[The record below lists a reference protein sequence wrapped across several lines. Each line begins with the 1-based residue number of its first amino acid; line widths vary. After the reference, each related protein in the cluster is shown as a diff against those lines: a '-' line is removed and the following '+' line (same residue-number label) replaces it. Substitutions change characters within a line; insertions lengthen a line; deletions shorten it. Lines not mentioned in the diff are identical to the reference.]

1 MKPNNMKENILNV
14 STKLMAKNGIK
25 NTSLADIAKE
35 VGISKGTLYYHYAS
49 KDDIICDMA
58 NMHLNVITN
67 ALIECLQNAGFHS
80 TTEEFISVIL
90 NKISDIENHG
100 RIHMYLICEAITS
113 NEKLREQFKIKYIQW
128 RKALELEIQR
138 TTKFKA
144 SSYPISFLL
153 MSIVDGLVVQS
164 LLKTEQ
170 LPYEEISRFLIDS
183 LREKVFS
190 FILKAFLCFFK

>member
-25 NTSLADIAKE
+25 NT
-35 VGISKGTLYYHYAS
+35 KGTLYYHYACKMIIFAHS
-49 KDDIICDMA
+49 KCKRYKI
-58 NMHLNVITN
+58 LTN

-183 LREKVFS
+183 LR
-190 FILKAFLCFFK
+190 